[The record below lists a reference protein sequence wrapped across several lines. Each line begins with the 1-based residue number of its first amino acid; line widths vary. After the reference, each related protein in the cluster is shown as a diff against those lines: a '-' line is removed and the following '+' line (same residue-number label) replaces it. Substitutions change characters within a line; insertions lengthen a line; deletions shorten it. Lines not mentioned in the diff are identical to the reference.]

1 MTDHFE
7 SEVQKFVGQQNGDDL
22 TPQIV
27 YGMLRAVD
35 QDAVARHQ
43 ETVAV
48 LEAHCSEAVVRDLA
62 IRELQDWRRESSEK
76 CVERM
81 TVIAERVAA
90 AAHAPVHAAHMA
102 SHHAPPRRDD
112 DPPDAAFVDKRQGT
126 FLNEDERS
134 FRQLIMAW
142 SATKKVFY
150 IILTA
155 VIGLV
160 VAAVF
165 AYSTAY
171 FAADRAEK
179 AGIAVEKTALPQPV
193 ITVTVTPSAVPS
205 P

>member
-27 YGMLRAVD
+27 YGMLQAVD

-48 LEAHCSEAVVRDLA
+48 LEAHCAEAVVRDLG

-112 DPPDAAFVDKRQGT
+112 DPPDAAFVDKRKGAFPTGDQRT
-126 FLNEDERS
+126 LFE
-134 FRQLIMAW
+134 
-142 SATKKVFY
+142 
-150 IILTA
+150 IILGWSIVKWLLTLA
-155 VIGLV
+155 VGAVVVWGVSYWASSCAAQKVENDVLNSGGEYHLV
-160 VAAVF
+160 
-165 AYSTAY
+165 
-171 FAADRAEK
+171 
-179 AGIAVEKTALPQPV
+179 
-193 ITVTVTPSAVPS
+193 VPS
-205 P
+205 PAAP